1 MAAGDN
7 MAITNSKI
15 LTLGTVADLTYMAA
29 DADTADLAQK
39 FIYTP
44 TGKDNKIVIGAVVAA
59 THGTVALSFKA
70 GAGVFGTAAKS
81 VNAPQA
87 KTSIVQIET
96 GRYMQAD
103 GTIEI
108 TATPASGKR
117 LTTDH
122 ALKIFV
128 IELQ

>member
-7 MAITNSKI
+7 ISITNSKI
-15 LTLGTVADLTYMAA
+15 VNFATVKDLTIMAA

-44 TGKDNKIVIGAVVAA
+44 TGKDNKIVFGFVVAN
-59 THGTVALSFKA
+59 THGSVAISVKGGAGAMATVAK
-70 GAGVFGTAAKS
+70 TAA
-81 VNAPQA
+81 APQN
-87 KTSIVQIET
+87 KTSLLQIET
-96 GRYMQAD
+96 GRFMQTD

-108 TATPASGKR
+108 TCTPASGKK

-122 ALKIFV
+122 ALKV
-128 IELQ
+128 WAIELQ